1 MEPVHYC
8 LGKYHDDMDPY
19 DIYDITKTSRPWYK
33 EFITDR

>member
-19 DIYDITKTSRPWYK
+19 DIYDITKTNRPWYK